1 MRRIDAIAIMFAVF
15 VFGGVAFWGL
25 RAYGLDEI
33 NAGVWSQLAL
43 VGVIVVWV
51 STYVFR
57 AVTQTMTYNQQLD
70 EYKKAVLTKQ
80 LEEMSP
86 EDRDRLLA
94 QVTAEVE
101 AEKNVQTRSQDTA
114 PNRHVVQCQRPDGG
128 WACGQCRS

>member
-15 VFGGVAFWGL
+15 VFGGAAFWGL

-43 VGVIVVWV
+43 VSVIVVWV

-86 EDRDRLLA
+86 EERDRLLA
-94 QVTAEVE
+94 KVTAEVE
-101 AEKNVQTRSQDTA
+101 AEKDVQTRSLEVDPNIA
-114 PNRHVVQCQRPDGG
+114 PNIAKDE
-128 WACGQCRS
+128 